1 MVMVPLAFNVNP
13 VGTVIPV
20 KTTCDGTTVTPFKVS
35 FVKTLAVVLPVY
47 PLIGPKVSATASIT
61 AAATVTVAVAVSQF
75 VGFNTSQIL

>member
-1 MVMVPLAFNVNP
+1 MVIVPLTFNVNP

-20 KTTCDGTTVTPFKVS
+20 NNTCDGITATPFRVS

-47 PLIGPKVSATASIT
+47 PFIGPKVSATASIT
-61 AAATVTVAVAVSQF
+61 AAATVTVVVTLSQL